1 MFGGRFFRLFGSI
14 RLQRAA
20 ADQLQQLIL
29 VGHSDIV
36 IAICADGEIGVAN
49 PLDKNKKG
57 NTFFGHRRSFPL
69 NTKGD
74 AAR

>member
-1 MFGGRFFRLFGSI
+1 MKKACLAIILMF
-14 RLQRAA
+14 
-20 ADQLQQLIL
+20 IL

-36 IAICADGEIGVAN
+36 VAICADGEIGVAN
-49 PLDKNKKG
+49 PPDKGKNG
-57 NTFFGHRRSFPL
+57 STFFGHRRSFPL